1 MRREWGKKK
10 NTPKFYQLKI
20 STIKYSSSDFP
31 HEYFS
36 GFIHKC
42 TFNIG
47 SFHFK
52 TSLLLMLFQTVKA
65 SF

>member
-1 MRREWGKKK
+1 MGKKK
-10 NTPKFYQLKI
+10 NTQILTKDKHYKI
-20 STIKYSSSDFP
+20 FIIRFP